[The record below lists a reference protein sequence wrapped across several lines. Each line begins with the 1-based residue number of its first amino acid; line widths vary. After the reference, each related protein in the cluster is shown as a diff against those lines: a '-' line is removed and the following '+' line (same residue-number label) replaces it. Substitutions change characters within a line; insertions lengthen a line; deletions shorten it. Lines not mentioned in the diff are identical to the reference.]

1 MKKHQ
6 IYIDQKK
13 HGFFG
18 FPNAVKYYG
27 LVFTSGL
34 RPQSMKGE
42 RNFEKLA

>member
-18 FPNAVKYYG
+18 FPNAVNIA
-27 LVFTSGL
+27 L
-34 RPQSMKGE
+34 
-42 RNFEKLA
+42 NLAIALEYFLTQVS